1 MSTQDTMMAVRL
13 HAYGGPETLIY
24 EQVARPVAE
33 PGQVLVRVGAV
44 GVNPVD
50 WKTRAGRGVAGNL
63 PQPPLITGWDIAG
76 RVVALGEG
84 VREFSVGDAVFG
96 MVGFPGLGAAYAEY
110 VAAPAGHLAHAPAAA
125 DELTA
130 AALPLAALTAW
141 QALFDAAD
149 LRGGQRALIHAAAGG
164 VGHLAVQL
172 ARWKGAYVIGVA
184 SARNHGFLRELGAAE
199 TIDYT
204 AAPFE
209 RQVADVDVVLDAAG
223 GDTTPRS
230 YAVLRPGGIVVSIAG
245 GGDQAAAAARGVRSA
260 SILVK
265 PSAAQLAEIAGLVDA
280 GLLRPTIDRVL
291 PLSAAAEAHAYGEL
305 GRTRGKIVLRVAE
318 NECNDCA
325 TTPHVT
331 S

>member
-63 PQPPLITGWDIAG
+63 PQPPVITGWDIAG

-110 VAAPAGHLAHAPAAA
+110 VAAPAGHLAHAPASA

-130 AALPLAALTAW
+130 AALPLVALTVW

-172 ARWKGAYVIGVA
+172 ARWKGAHVIGVA

-265 PSAAQLAEIAGLVDA
+265 PSAAHLAEIARLVDA

-318 NECNDCA
+318 NERNDSA
-325 TTPHVT
+325 TTPHVP

>member
-172 ARWKGAYVIGVA
+172 ARWKGAHVIGVA

-209 RQVADVDVVLDAAG
+209 SQVADVDVVLDAAG

-230 YAVLRPGGIVVSIAG
+230 YAVLRPGGSVVSIAG
-245 GGDQAAAAARGVRSA
+245 GGDQAAAAACGVRSA
-260 SILVK
+260 AILVK
-265 PSAAQLAEIAGLVDA
+265 PSAAQLAEIARLVDA

-318 NECNDCA
+318 N
-325 TTPHVT
+325 
-331 S
+331 

>member
-13 HAYGGPETLIY
+13 HAYGGPETLVY
-24 EQVARPVAE
+24 ERVARPVAE

-50 WKTRAGRGVAGNL
+50 WKTRAGRGMAGNL

-110 VAAPAGHLAHAPAAA
+110 VAAPAGHLAHAPASA

-130 AALPLAALTAW
+130 AALPLAALTVW

-209 RQVADVDVVLDAAG
+209 SQVADVDVVLDAAG

-265 PSAAQLAEIAGLVDA
+265 PSAAQLAEIARLVDA

-318 NECNDCA
+318 N
-325 TTPHVT
+325 
-331 S
+331 